1 MIWVGFT
8 VNRDLFTVIGWY
20 CIHFWTFQS
29 FQIFQ
34 HWKVSRWSFSLGF
47 GHPGLVLPQQAVSFF
62 ATSPWP
68 FVTARHGEQKQIRKV
83 PRSMKMGISPK
94 LKMLI
99 AKLQR
104 SRMKSFINYGI
115 NMAAC
120 FAANGPLAVFFCH
133 NLHSTC
139 SQWEWLW
146 FQFPKGSVCPCQG
159 VATTVLRP
167 GVSSVEKA
175 FCVAKA
181 LDASG
186 WILILK
192 HWRFHNVCLNSSTLF
207 IHIDQRE
214 NLTIHTNLANKL
226 LTSKWH

>member
-20 CIHFWTFQS
+20 CIIFEHF
-29 FQIFQ
+29 
-34 HWKVSRWSFSLGF
+34 KVSRSSNIGRSPDDRFLLASDTRAWSYHSKPFHFLQPHR
-47 GHPGLVLPQQAVSFF
+47 GHLWRRG
-62 ATSPWP
+62 
-68 FVTARHGEQKQIRKV
+68 TASMKQIRKV

-192 HWRFHNVCLNSSTLF
+192 HWRFHNVFFKF